1 MNAHPTTD
9 EQELVKLIAA
19 FEAAFDFVA
28 APVSFIDP
36 AYRFRY
42 VNASFCAMYGKPPE
56 YFVGR
61 TREEAFGRE
70 SIAPYLVYLE
80 RAFAGDAVDFDRIL
94 HTGSNA
100 GRWVRV
106 SYSPKRHADGRVLG
120 VLAQLID
127 IQQLKDTELALAERE
142 HQLRLVTEN
151 IVLPISFIDPDWRL
165 RFVNRV
171 GPDWTVARIED
182 ALGKRIEEV
191 LPAATMAAVRPH
203 LERAMA
209 GEKVVYEREAQGND
223 GKSRWVRV
231 QLVPDRGDDGRVRG
245 VYTIVIDIDEDMR
258 LKQELE
264 AQREQLRLFTDNI
277 PDAIVYMDAAGRY
290 VFVNQTFARQAGL
303 PRGQIIGRTIE
314 EVLGKETATRLEPLV
329 RRVHDKREGVLYE
342 RETVRPDGS
351 RRWLHGRIVPDVA
364 EDGSVVGMYAVS
376 HDVTELKLA
385 QDALAAKQEELLFF
399 AENIPEAI
407 VYVDLELGCTFV
419 NNVFLATRGFTREH
433 VLGKFPKDVYPPELM
448 ESLQPHLDKVAAG
461 EASSYERSIHINSIG
476 QDRWIRAR
484 LSPRKDASGKVLGY
498 YMVSVDIHDIR
509 IAQQSIEE
517 QERELRRVIDSIP
530 TPLGYIDSAQCYRY
544 VNSSF
549 LEYAGLKREAVIGH
563 HVREVLGE
571 ERFAHLQSIWRR
583 VLDGETVSAERLL
596 RFQDGGERW
605 MVVRYTPRLD
615 RDGRVIG
622 YYATTS
628 DIHERKVVE
637 EQLRRAHWML
647 SSHFDNTPLGVIEWS
662 PELEVVRWSGRA
674 EAIFGWTGEEM
685 AGHSLGDGRMIFED
699 DRANV
704 ERTVQGLFA
713 GDKGRATM
721 LVRTYRKDG
730 AVIWVEWHNSVLRD
744 EQGGIVSVL
753 SLTQD
758 VSSRIQAEERLQYM
772 ATHDGLTGLPNRLLL
787 TDRIETALSRAKRS
801 GKRVCVMFLDLDRFK
816 DVNDTLGH
824 KIGDE
829 LLKELARRVRG
840 VLRETDMLVRL
851 SGDEFVVVLEDLGER
866 EPPEGVAQKILD
878 TVRQP
883 YQLSGNDVQVSASIG
898 LCLYPGGAEDT
909 ESLLRNADAAMYR
922 AKEMGKN
929 TWQVYSSAM
938 AEERSERRAIEAS
951 LRRALAGN
959 ELVLQFQPIAGVAN
973 GQVTRA
979 EALIRWQDPECGL
992 VFPESFIAL
1001 AEESGL
1007 VHEIGRWV
1015 IARACRTALQWREGG
1030 LKDFVISVNLSASQ
1044 LRDASILEDLGAIF
1058 AATGCPP
1065 GAISFEITETSM
1077 VRDLQGVRSTL
1088 AGLRRMGVR
1097 VAIDDFG
1104 TGFSSLSH
1112 LRHLEV
1118 DAVKID
1124 KSFVADTTGPNGA
1137 AIAAAIIG
1145 LARGLGLDVI
1155 AEGVET
1161 DAQLAI
1167 LRALGCSA
1175 WQGYLL
1181 APPMS
1186 APDFESWM
1194 RRRPQ

>member
-1 MNAHPTTD
+1 MDTRISTD
-9 EQELVKLIAA
+9 EHELARLIAA

-36 AYRFRY
+36 GHRFRY
-42 VNASFCAMYGKPPE
+42 VNATFCAMYGKDPS
-56 YFVGR
+56 YFIGR
-61 TREEAFGRE
+61 SREETFGKD
-70 SIAPYLVYLE
+70 SVAPYLHYLE
-80 RAFAGDAVDFDRIL
+80 RAFEGEAVDFDRVL
-94 HTGSNA
+94 NTGRNA

-106 SYSPKRHADGRVLG
+106 SYSPKRCVDGRVLG
-120 VLAQLID
+120 VLVKITD
-127 IQQLKDTELALAERE
+127 IQLLKDTELALADRER
-142 HQLRLVTEN
+142 QLRLITEN
-151 IVLPISFIDPDWRL
+151 IVLPIAFIDPEWR
-165 RFVNRV
+165 FAFFNHP
-171 GPDWTVARIED
+171 GPDWRVPPGQ
-182 ALGKRIEEV
+182 ALGMPVRDV
-191 LPAATMAAVRPH
+191 LSPAAFAEIEPH
-203 LERAMA
+203 LARAMQ
-209 GEKVVYEREAQGND
+209 GENLTYEREARFG
-223 GKSRWVRV
+223 GGAARWVRV
-231 QLVPDRGDDGRVRG
+231 QLAPDRGPDGKVSG
-245 VYTIVIDIDEDMR
+245 VYSVVIDIDEDVR
-258 LKQELE
+258 LKQALE
-264 AQREQLRLFTDNI
+264 AQREQLRMFTDNI
-277 PDAIVYMDAAGRY
+277 PDAIVYMDAARRY
-290 VFVNQTFARQAGL
+290 AFVNQTFSRQAGL
-303 PRGQIIGRTIE
+303 PRGQIIGRTLG
-314 EVLGKETATRLEPLV
+314 EVLGGETAERLAPLLD
-329 RRVHDKREGVLYE
+329 RVFDKRESVNYE
-342 RETVRPDGS
+342 REVERPDGS
-351 RRWLHGRIVPDVA
+351 RRWLHGRLVPELA
-364 EDGSVVGMYAVS
+364 EDGSVAGMYGVS

-385 QDALAAKQEELLFF
+385 QEALAAKQEELLFF

-407 VYVDLELGCTFV
+407 VYVDLKLGCTFV
-419 NNVFLATRGFTREH
+419 NNIFLATRGFTREQ
-433 VLGKFPKDVYPPELM
+433 VLGKFAKDVYPPELM
-448 ESLQPHLDKVAAG
+448 QTLQPHLDRAAAG
-461 EASSYERSIHINSIG
+461 ESSDYERVIRLQPHG
-476 QDRWIRAR
+476 TERWIRAR
-484 LSPRKDASGKVLGY
+484 ISPRKDASGGVVGY
-498 YMVSVDIHDIR
+498 YIVVVDIHDIR
-509 IAQQSIEE
+509 MAQMSIED

-530 TPLGYIDSAQCYRY
+530 TPLGYVDAAQCYRY

-549 LEYAGLKREAVIGH
+549 LEYAGLTRAAVIGH

-571 ERFAHLQSIWRR
+571 ERFRLLQDVWRR

-596 RFQDGGERW
+596 RFGDGRERW
-605 MVVRYTPRLD
+605 MVVRYTPRTD
-615 RDGRVIG
+615 HDGRVIG

-637 EQLRRAHWML
+637 EELRRAHWML

-674 EAIFGWTGEEM
+674 EAIFGWSAEEM
-685 AGHSLGDGRMIFED
+685 AGQTLGGGRMIFEE
-699 DRANV
+699 DRGNV
-704 ERTVQGLFA
+704 ERALHRLFA
-713 GDKGRATM
+713 GDEGRATM

-744 EQGGIVSVL
+744 EGGRIVSVL
-753 SLTQD
+753 SLAQD

-787 TDRIETALSRAKRS
+787 TDRIETALSRARRS
-801 GKRVCVMFLDLDRFK
+801 GKRLCVMFLDLDRFK

-840 VLRETDMLVRL
+840 VLREADMLVRL

-866 EPPEGVAQKILD
+866 EVPETVAQKILD

-883 YQLSGNDVQVSASIG
+883 YHLSGCDVQVSASIG
-898 LCLYPGGAEDT
+898 LCLHPGGADDA

-929 TWQVYSSAM
+929 TWQVYSAAM
-938 AEERSERRAIEAS
+938 AEERSERRAVESS
-951 LRRALAGN
+951 LRRALASD
-959 ELVLQFQPIAGVAN
+959 ELLLHFQPIAAVAN

-979 EALIRWQDPECGL
+979 EALIRWQDPARGM
-992 VFPESFIAL
+992 VYPTSFIAL

-1015 IARACRTALQWREGG
+1015 IARACAAVVGWRAGG
-1030 LKDFVISVNLSASQ
+1030 LKDFVVSVNLSASQ
-1044 LRDASILEDLGAIF
+1044 LRDASILEDLDEIF

-1065 GAISFEITETSM
+1065 DAISFEITETSM

-1088 AGLRRMGVR
+1088 AGLRKLGVR

-1112 LRHLEV
+1112 LRHLPV

-1124 KSFVADTTGPNGA
+1124 NSFVADTTGPNGA

-1181 APPMS
+1181 SPPLS

-1194 RRRPQ
+1194 RRRPH